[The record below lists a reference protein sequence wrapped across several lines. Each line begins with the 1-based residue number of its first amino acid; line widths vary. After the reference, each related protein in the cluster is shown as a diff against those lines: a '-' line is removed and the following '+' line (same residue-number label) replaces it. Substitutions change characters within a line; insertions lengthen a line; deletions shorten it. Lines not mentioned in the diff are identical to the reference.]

1 MINSVYDY
9 YISTYGNKSISRHDS
24 HKRSELKDLYN
35 NIVRLNKATP
45 LYKVDM
51 SESSQKLAIDIKEAA
66 RSLSATL
73 GDITDISN
81 GDIPIG
87 TVAHSDNP
95 RLLTAEYIGNSLPE
109 DESSRLEFD
118 VKQLATPQINTG
130 EYLSSGSRSLFPGKY
145 FFDIETDSN
154 TYELQF
160 SVTDSDNNGAVMNK
174 LARSITR
181 SDIGLKAEVIQDN
194 YGQKALQITSEAVG
208 SRIGTPYL
216 FRITENS
223 GSSLSGSVNILGLD
237 HVSQYPSNAVFDV
250 NGKTNVTEGNTFTID
265 RLYEVTLHGTSEA
278 EGTGTLTA
286 LKDGSSL
293 TTQYE
298 AFCDNYNRLL
308 NLSRSKDTHELH
320 MLSSNITSTIKRY
333 RSLLEENGM
342 TVNDDFSLSPDADL
356 LGKSVQDGTVFD
368 KLKNLQPFKDSLK
381 KHVSYIEVNPME
393 YINKKVVAY
402 KNPKR
407 LISTP
412 YAGSI
417 YTGMMFD
424 TKL

>member
-24 HKRSELKDLYN
+24 HKRSELRDLYN
-35 NIVRLNKATP
+35 SIVKLNKAAP
-45 LYKVDM
+45 IYKVDM
-51 SESSQKLAIDIKEAA
+51 SENSQKLAIDIKEAA

-73 GDITDISN
+73 DDITDIYA
-81 GDIPIG
+81 GETPIG
-87 TVAHSDNP
+87 IMATSDNP
-95 RLLTAEYIGNSLPE
+95 QLVTADYIGSGLPE
-109 DESSRLEFD
+109 NGSLEFN

-130 EYLSSGSRSLFPGKY
+130 EYLPSGSKSLFPGNY
-145 FFDIETDSN
+145 SFDIESGST

-160 SVTDSDNNGAVMNK
+160 SVTDLDNNGTVLDK
-174 LARSITR
+174 LARSITK
-181 SDIGLKAEVIQDN
+181 SGIGLSAEVVRND
-194 YGQKALQITSEAVG
+194 YGQRALQITSEAVG
-208 SRIGTPYL
+208 SRKGTPYL

-223 GSSLSGSVNILGLD
+223 GSSLSGSVNALGLD
-237 HVSQYPSNAVFDV
+237 NVSQYPSNAVFDV
-250 NGKTNVTEGNTFTID
+250 NGKTNITESNSFTID
-265 RLYEVTLHGTSEA
+265 GMYEVTLHGTSDTY
-278 EGTGTLTA
+278 GTGTIA
-286 LKDGSSL
+286 AIKDGSAL

-320 MLSSNITSTIKRY
+320 MLNSNITSTVKRY

-342 TVNDDFSLSPDADL
+342 TVNDDYSLSPDADS

-393 YINKKVVAY
+393 YINKKIVAY

-412 YAGSI
+412 YASSI

-424 TKL
+424 AKL